1 MTASTS
7 RAAGSPA
14 PMPSVPLDPDQRA
27 AVDHREGACLVLAG
41 PGSGKTRVIVER
53 FLELCAAGA
62 SPSEQLVL
70 TYTVKAAA
78 EMRQRAEAL
87 HGPFGDEA
95 PLTNFHAF
103 GRRVLRQ
110 WGWRCGVPP
119 TFHIADAAERWLH
132 LEAVLAELR
141 PRTLWNPLRPH
152 DLVGPL
158 LRLIEHAKQELI
170 TPEEYAD
177 WARRRRLTV
186 TDEVEQALLERH
198 AECAELHARLQER
211 HRRLAVLDHD
221 DCILVAERLLR
232 EDPAARRAVCDRIRF
247 VMVDEYQDT
256 NYAQARLVETLV
268 AGHGNVLVVAD
279 DDQAIYKFR
288 GASLANLQRF
298 RRLHPGHRTVTLR
311 RNYRS
316 TRQIVAACSLLIAA
330 AAPESR
336 IAKDLVASRGDGPT
350 VEVWE
355 APDERSETLAVAA
368 ECRRLLEG
376 GMRGA
381 DIAWLFRRHDDM
393 RAAMTALQ
401 ESGVPYQVHG
411 GRGYFRQ
418 PEIKALLALLRAV
431 DDPTDSQSLL
441 RCLQLPAWS
450 VSNRGRV
457 ALVRACDA
465 SETPLCDALLGG
477 GVPGLDAVDAEAARR
492 AASEV
497 VALHGRALTADVR
510 EICFD
515 ALERSGFLGVTVLGR
530 DLERIQAGANLNK
543 FAELLDGFAD
553 WSEDLRLRAALRYLE
568 VLRDSGAADELA
580 AIEPIEDGV
589 VVLTAHAAKGLEW
602 PVVVVGGCVDPRWP
616 GRGGAPAALTLP
628 DELVPEPP
636 PPGDGVVDEE
646 RRLFYVAATRA
657 RDRLILSRARR
668 YPRSYGDEA
677 PTRFLAPLAGA
688 PVSRAVEI
696 PRVPAAPAPRT
707 RPRGSTVPVHVE
719 VSVADLRDFRECPRR
734 YEYRRRYRMPART
747 SVQTWYGVLVHAVL
761 EQAARRRLSGEAVD
775 AARLVELWHQGW
787 DAAHGPKGAHRELRA
802 HGEESLRRYART
814 PAWTEARVAAVERPF
829 ALVVD
834 AGEVRGR
841 FDRVDDR
848 VDGVPTVVDYKT
860 GPPRSVESTA
870 RDLQV
875 RAYAVALAQQRGGR
889 VAVELHHLQT
899 AETARVVLEA
909 GALRRAHAHLGLTA
923 TDLSR
928 AWNELD
934 FPPNPAP
941 WRCRRCD
948 YRTICDEGGAARPAV
963 GAVAAEAPCA
973 EAVPVAGR

>member
-1 MTASTS
+1 V
-7 RAAGSPA
+7 
-14 PMPSVPLDPDQRA
+14 PSVPLDPDQQA
-27 AVDHREGACLVLAG
+27 AVEHREGACLVLAG
-41 PGSGKTRVIVER
+41 PGSGKTRVVVER
-53 FLELCAAGA
+53 FLELCAGGVQAA
-62 SPSEQLVL
+62 EQLVL

-87 HGPFGDEA
+87 HGHFGDEV

-110 WGWRCGVPP
+110 WGWRCGVPAS
-119 TFHIADAAERWLH
+119 FHIADAAERWLH
-132 LEAVLAELR
+132 LEAVLAEMR

-158 LRLIEHAKQELI
+158 LHLIEKAKQELI
-170 TPEEYAD
+170 TPDEYAA
-177 WARRRRLTV
+177 WARRRQLAA
-186 TDEVEQALLERH
+186 TDEVEQALLARH
-198 AECAELHARLQER
+198 AECAELHARLEER
-211 HRRLAVLDHD
+211 YRRLAVLDHD
-221 DCILVAERLLR
+221 DCILIAERLLR
-232 EDPAARRAVCDRIRF
+232 EDPAVRGAVCDPVRF

-268 AGHGNVLVVAD
+268 GAHGNVLVVAD

-288 GASLANLQRF
+288 GASLANLDRF
-298 RRLHPGHRTVTLR
+298 RRLHPGHRTITLG

-336 IAKDLVASRGDGPT
+336 IAKRLLANRGEGPA
-350 VEVWE
+350 VELWE

-368 ECRRLLEG
+368 ECRRLIEAG
-376 GMRGA
+376 TRGA

-418 PEIKALLALLRAV
+418 PEIKALLALLRTI
-431 DDPTDSQSLL
+431 DDPGDSQSLL

-457 ALVRACDA
+457 ALVRACDT
-465 SETPLCDALLGG
+465 SETPLCELLLDGA
-477 GVPGLDAVDAEAARR
+477 VAGLDAEDAAAARR
-492 AASEV
+492 AAEDV
-497 VALHGRALTADVR
+497 VALHGQALAADVR
-510 EICFD
+510 DLCFD
-515 ALERSGFLGVTVLGR
+515 ALERCGFLGVATLAR

-543 FAELLDGFAD
+543 FGELLDGFAD
-553 WSEDLRLRAALRYLE
+553 WSVDLRLRAALRYLE
-568 VLRDSGAADELA
+568 VLRDSGTADEVA

-589 VVLTAHAAKGLEW
+589 VLLTAHSAKGLEW
-602 PVVVVGGCVDPRWP
+602 PVVVVAGCVDQRWP
-616 GRGGAPAALTLP
+616 GRGGGLPAVLTLP

-636 PPGDGVVDEE
+636 PSGDGVVDEE

-657 RDRLILSRARR
+657 RDRLVITRARR
-668 YPRSYGDEA
+668 YPRSYGDEP

-688 PVSRAVEI
+688 AVATAVDL
-696 PRVPAAPAPRT
+696 PHVPSVPAPRA
-707 RPRGSTVPVHVE
+707 RPRGSAVPVSIE

-747 SVQTWYGVLVHAVL
+747 SVQSWYGVLVHAVL
-761 EQAARRRLSGEAVD
+761 EQAARMRLAGETVD
-775 AARLVELWHQGW
+775 AERLVELWQESW
-787 DAAHGPKGAHRELRA
+787 AAAHGPKGVHGALRA
-802 HGEESLRRYART
+802 YGAESLRRYART
-814 PAWTEARVAAVERPF
+814 AAWVEARPAGVERPF
-829 ALVVD
+829 VLEVD

-848 VDGVPTVVDYKT
+848 DDGVPTVVDYKT
-860 GPPRSVESTA
+860 GPPRSADSAA

-875 RAYAVALAQQRGGR
+875 RAYAVALAQQRRVDR
-889 VAVELHHLQT
+889 VAVELHQLQT
-899 AETARVVLEA
+899 AETVRVVLE
-909 GALRRAHAHLGLTA
+909 GSTLRRAHAHLSLNA

-928 AWNELD
+928 AWND
-934 FPPNPAP
+934 PAFPANPSP

-948 YRTICDEGGAARPAV
+948 YRTICDEGAAAATSGAAQR
-963 GAVAAEAPCA
+963 APA
-973 EAVPVAGR
+973 EAVPVAAG